1 MDPAISTEPVG
12 AVTTR
17 NTTRGY
23 PWVYLSVA
31 PSVDGM
37 TLYEEI
43 ETPAQLRAD
52 CEAVNSQLV
61 RAAQKVTEGAPSIHF
76 DDFPREVAGQYLLA
90 RRNRRTGGR
99 RPPFLHF

>member
-12 AVTTR
+12 AVTTH

-76 DDFPREVAGQYLLA
+76 DDFPREIAKKDVRISEAAQRLA
-90 RRNRRTGGR
+90 NA
-99 RPPFLHF
+99 LHLHLD